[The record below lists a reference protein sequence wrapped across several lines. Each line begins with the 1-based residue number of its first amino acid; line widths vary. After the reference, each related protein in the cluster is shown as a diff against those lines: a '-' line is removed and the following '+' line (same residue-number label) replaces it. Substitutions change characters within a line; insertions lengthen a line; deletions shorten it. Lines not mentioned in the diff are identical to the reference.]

1 MKNFYSR
8 HRCNDSFRIKVFNIF
23 VFSILVVSLVFTTF
37 FVYYQSRSEKED
49 LIKQWKLLAGFL
61 AKSSITGVF
70 AEQTSLLEDAVKGIM
85 QQDSVLVV
93 TVYTLNNKV
102 LFNIRKKNLAENIR
116 PRSADTNVNILKSGK
131 DRVFE
136 VIEEADTIE
145 IQTPVILESVTNT
158 EEALYFNNSDL
169 NKTHR
174 VIGYVT
180 ILLSKKGLDEKIK
193 YILIRNALIATVFLL
208 IGSIL
213 IYIQIRRVAR
223 PLIGLTEAV
232 RLFGRGESFN
242 KVRVESSDEIGK
254 LAEAF
259 NTMSD
264 NLEKRDIE
272 KQLLEEQLR
281 NAQKMDA
288 VGTLARGVAHDFNN
302 ILSAISGA
310 VYIIEK
316 RAGKNFT
323 LSRYTGQI
331 HTSINKAKNLIEGLI
346 TFSRLNSMHP
356 ISVDINRL
364 IKTLLPMMKNITGEN
379 VDIRTSLSEETLLI
393 MADAFQLEQILMN
406 LCTNAR
412 DTMPDGGLLTIET
425 EMVIID
431 AENSM
436 AHRLSKPGRYARI
449 TLSDSGTGMDE
460 ETQKKIFIPFF
471 TTKEV
476 GSGTGLGLSIVY
488 GIIEQFKGHID
499 VHSQKGEGTIFRIY
513 FPLIDKNL

>member
-288 VGTLARGVAHDFNN
+288 VGTLARG
-302 ILSAISGA
+302 
-310 VYIIEK
+310 
-316 RAGKNFT
+316 
-323 LSRYTGQI
+323 SRMT
-331 HTSINKAKNLIEGLI
+331 LI
-346 TFSRLNSMHP
+346 TYCQP
-356 ISVDINRL
+356 
-364 IKTLLPMMKNITGEN
+364 
-379 VDIRTSLSEETLLI
+379 
-393 MADAFQLEQILMN
+393 
-406 LCTNAR
+406 
-412 DTMPDGGLLTIET
+412 
-425 EMVIID
+425 
-431 AENSM
+431 
-436 AHRLSKPGRYARI
+436 
-449 TLSDSGTGMDE
+449 
-460 ETQKKIFIPFF
+460 
-471 TTKEV
+471 
-476 GSGTGLGLSIVY
+476 
-488 GIIEQFKGHID
+488 
-499 VHSQKGEGTIFRIY
+499 
-513 FPLIDKNL
+513 